1 MCCLFGLIDYKGY
14 FTPRQKNRVLAVL
27 AKECEARGTDAT
39 GIAYNLN
46 GGMKIIK
53 APLPA
58 HAMRFRIPPQAMVIM
73 GHTRMTTQGSEKK
86 NRNNHPFHGAVR
98 GMEFSLAHNGVLN
111 NDKSLRVTEKLP
123 STDIQTDSY
132 VAVQLLQKKQAITFE
147 SLKFMAEQV
156 EGSFCFTVLDCANNF
171 YIVKGSNPICIYQYE
186 REGFYIYASTEEIL
200 KKAISRMGLYMP
212 KRGEKVNVSCGDI
225 VKFSPTGSITKGS
238 FSYNSLDDL
247 WLMERYRPY
256 SDCTTYYKSVCT
268 DIEQE
273 RLEELKWMATC
284 FGFEPEEVEV
294 LYKEGYTLD
303 EVEELL
309 YQCEY

>member
-1 MCCLFGLIDYKGY
+1 MCCLFGIIDYRGY

-46 GGMKIIK
+46 GTMKIVK

-58 HAMRFRIPPQAMVIM
+58 HSMRFRIPPQATVIM

-111 NDKSLRVTEKLP
+111 NDKSLRIVEKLP

-132 VAVQLLQKKQAITFE
+132 VAVQLLQKKQALTFD

-156 EGSFCFTVLDCANNF
+156 EGSFCFTVLDCANNL
-171 YIVKGSNPICIYQYE
+171 YIIKGSNPICIYQYE
-186 REGFYIYASTEEIL
+186 KEGFYIYASTEEIL
-200 KKAISRMGLYMP
+200 SKAIARMGLYMP
-212 KRGEKVNVSCGDI
+212 KRGQKVEVSCGDI
-225 VKFSPTGSITKGS
+225 VQISQTGSITRGS
-238 FSYNSLDDL
+238 FSYNTFDEL
-247 WLMERYRPY
+247 WFMERYNPY
-256 SDCTTYYKSVCT
+256 SYGIPNYKSACT
-268 DIEQE
+268 DMEQE
-273 RLEELKWMATC
+273 RLEELKWMAAC

-294 LYKEGYTLD
+294 LYKDGYTLD

-309 YQCEY
+309 YQTEY